1 MRMKQMARRGV
12 YSFVG
17 FLILTYLVI
26 LRVYS
31 IASGPQLAETAQQ
44 QSTYRLELAQ
54 TRGTFYDCAMRPL
67 TGEEQSVV
75 AAVAPV
81 TEAAAALAEILTS
94 GGMAEVYPMLT
105 KGVPFSLSLPELC
118 ASSPGIDVFQI
129 DKRYQDQQTAACVL
143 GYLNGDGTGAAG
155 LERAFNE
162 YLTEDAGEIAV
173 SYKVDATGRILSGE
187 GRRIDDTYYKKQR
200 GVVLTI
206 DKQIQQKAEKLA
218 GKYLKKGAV
227 VVLEV
232 PSGAIR
238 AMVSVPTFSPNDVA
252 ASLTGEDSPM
262 MNRALSAYNVG
273 SVFKLV
279 SAAAALENGHSP
291 DEVYECNGGIP
302 VTGSLFRCFNGI
314 AHGEVDMK
322 EAIAQSCNAYFIHLM
337 QSVPASEFL
346 DMAEKLGFGRS
357 TVLAPDYASAPG
369 TLPESEELQNA
380 RALANFSFGQGS
392 LTATPLQIAGLINAV
407 ASGGRYSEPY
417 LVEALV
423 DSSGNLTYQRESQ
436 EGTQAFGD
444 ETARLLQEFMEASVD
459 HGTGEKGEPRIGGAG
474 AKTGT
479 AQTGVFR
486 DGEEIEQS
494 WYAGFYPYGDPKYV
508 IVVFG
513 EDGEGGGSTCAPVFR
528 ELADWMAEQTIRA
541 MDG

>member
-1 MRMKQMARRGV
+1 
-12 YSFVG
+12 
-17 FLILTYLVI
+17 
-26 LRVYS
+26 
-31 IASGPQLAETAQQ
+31 
-44 QSTYRLELAQ
+44 
-54 TRGTFYDCAMRPL
+54 
-67 TGEEQSVV
+67 
-75 AAVAPV
+75 
-81 TEAAAALAEILTS
+81 
-94 GGMAEVYPMLT
+94 
-105 KGVPFSLSLPELC
+105 
-118 ASSPGIDVFQI
+118 
-129 DKRYQDQQTAACVL
+129 
-143 GYLNGDGTGAAG
+143 
-155 LERAFNE
+155 
-162 YLTEDAGEIAV
+162 
-173 SYKVDATGRILSGE
+173 
-187 GRRIDDTYYKKQR
+187 
-200 GVVLTI
+200 
-206 DKQIQQKAEKLA
+206 
-218 GKYLKKGAV
+218 
-227 VVLEV
+227 
-232 PSGAIR
+232 
-238 AMVSVPTFSPNDVA
+238 
-252 ASLTGEDSPM
+252 
-262 MNRALSAYNVG
+262 
-273 SVFKLV
+273 
-279 SAAAALENGHSP
+279 
-291 DEVYECNGGIP
+291 
-302 VTGSLFRCFNGI
+302 
-314 AHGEVDMK
+314 MK

-337 QSVPASEFL
+337 QSVPASAFL

-369 TLPESEELQNA
+369 TLPDSEELQNA

-436 EGTQAFGD
+436 EGTQAFSD

>member
-1 MRMKQMARRGV
+1 MARRGV

-81 TEAAAALAEILTS
+81 TEAAAALAEILPS

-206 DKQIQQKAEKLA
+206 DKQIQQKAEELA

-252 ASLTGEDSPM
+252 ASLTSEDSPM

-337 QSVPASEFL
+337 QSVPASAFL

-357 TVLAPDYASAPG
+357 VVLAPDYASAPG
-369 TLPESEELQNA
+369 TLPDSEELQNA

>member
-81 TEAAAALAEILTS
+81 TEAAAALAEILPS

-206 DKQIQQKAEKLA
+206 DKQIQ
-218 GKYLKKGAV
+218 
-227 VVLEV
+227 
-232 PSGAIR
+232 
-238 AMVSVPTFSPNDVA
+238 
-252 ASLTGEDSPM
+252 
-262 MNRALSAYNVG
+262 
-273 SVFKLV
+273 
-279 SAAAALENGHSP
+279 
-291 DEVYECNGGIP
+291 
-302 VTGSLFRCFNGI
+302 
-314 AHGEVDMK
+314 
-322 EAIAQSCNAYFIHLM
+322 
-337 QSVPASEFL
+337 
-346 DMAEKLGFGRS
+346 
-357 TVLAPDYASAPG
+357 
-369 TLPESEELQNA
+369 
-380 RALANFSFGQGS
+380 
-392 LTATPLQIAGLINAV
+392 
-407 ASGGRYSEPY
+407 
-417 LVEALV
+417 
-423 DSSGNLTYQRESQ
+423 
-436 EGTQAFGD
+436 
-444 ETARLLQEFMEASVD
+444 
-459 HGTGEKGEPRIGGAG
+459 
-474 AKTGT
+474 
-479 AQTGVFR
+479 
-486 DGEEIEQS
+486 
-494 WYAGFYPYGDPKYV
+494 
-508 IVVFG
+508 
-513 EDGEGGGSTCAPVFR
+513 
-528 ELADWMAEQTIRA
+528 
-541 MDG
+541 